1 MKIPDDVR
9 EILKDSATVKMIST
23 VDTYLDISLERVK
36 HVEILDDDII
46 LLPYFNKKN
55 HTLKNIQQNSAI
67 SLAVLRP
74 PIIAFKL
81 NGTLRQIDETGKYL
95 KYFDTLHTGQV
106 ISGVIK
112 IKISEI
118 YALTMAISGDKIA

>member
-23 VDTYLDISLERVK
+23 VDSHLDISLERVK
-36 HVEILDDDII
+36 YVEILDDDII
-46 LLPYFNKKN
+46 LLPYFNEKN
-55 HTLKNIQQNSAI
+55 NTLKNIQQNNAI

-81 NGTLRQIDETGKYL
+81 NGIFKQIDKTE
-95 KYFDTLHTGQV
+95 KYFNPAPANQV
-106 ISGVIK
+106 VLGVIK
-112 IKISEI
+112 IKIFEI